1 MYSVYSVLYKVRE
14 VYDRSR
20 LRVWWRA
27 SWIKR
32 TFPFWLTQ
40 VCVQR
45 VYSVYSVYSV
55 QCVQCTVLFDAGHLP
70 GPTCG
75 QGEGR
80 KERPVRDSLY
90 LSLSH
95 TVSHI

>member
-40 VCVQR
+40 VCVQC
-45 VYSVYSVYSV
+45 VQCVQQCTVCTACSVYSVYSV
-55 QCVQCTVLFDAGHLP
+55 QFCLMQDISLDLP
-70 GPTCG
+70 AD
-75 QGEGR
+75 R
-80 KERPVRDSLY
+80 VKEEKKDQ
-90 LSLSH
+90 
-95 TVSHI
+95 